1 MKKLYLLLVVAS
13 LTLAIV
19 TGCSSNGG
27 NNEGTNTSTGTNDQ
41 SGNNSTQQGEA
52 TSNLAQNVSSSG
64 AITKEGKLIVFI
76 KNNNNTAVDLD
87 IEVEFYD
94 ADGMIAGSDSDIL
107 MGVGANNEVAV
118 EMYGTPEE
126 FDNYKIYVDVEATSV
141 ISYLDKVELVHNN
154 NGEEIVAQVKNNS
167 QDEIDYIEVSVVYYQ
182 DDKVVGYDYS
192 NDIEI
197 KAERSAN
204 FTLRYPHDDN
214 YDDVKFDTYKVFIN
228 EAYSYNW

>member
-19 TGCSSNGG
+19 TGCSNNGG

-126 FDNYKIYVDVEATSV
+126 FDNYKIGT
-141 ISYLDKVELVHNN
+141 
-154 NGEEIVAQVKNNS
+154 
-167 QDEIDYIEVSVVYYQ
+167 
-182 DDKVVGYDYS
+182 
-192 NDIEI
+192 
-197 KAERSAN
+197 
-204 FTLRYPHDDN
+204 
-214 YDDVKFDTYKVFIN
+214 
-228 EAYSYNW
+228 